1 MAREL
6 GLGGTERQ
14 LAETALVLDRTRF
27 APHVGCFR
35 PGGFREAE
43 LRDAG
48 VPVVELG
55 VRSLVSPSALIGAGR
70 LGRYLAGHDIRLVHT
85 FDVPLDLFG
94 VPVARLFRSP
104 VVLSSQRAHRA
115 LTPGATRHLL
125 RLTDRIADG
134 IVVNCRSVAREL
146 VSRDGVPASR
156 IHLAYNGIDTDVF
169 CPEGAVAE
177 APWRDAA
184 VNVPGPRPP
193 APGSPAPGP
202 PAPGSPASATVI
214 GVVCALRPEKGLPLL
229 LDAFA
234 RVRPSHPE
242 ARLLVVGSGPMLAQL
257 EARARALDL
266 GADCRFQSAAQNVAE
281 WLRVMDIFVLP
292 SLSEA
297 LSNSLME
304 AMACG
309 CCAIASDTGGNPE
322 LVRDGETGLL
332 FPTGDSVALAARLEG
347 VLANLD
353 ARRRLAANGAQ
364 FMRERFNR
372 ESAAR
377 RMGEIYT
384 SYLEQTE

>member
-14 LAETALVLDRTRF
+14 LAETALVLDRARF
-27 APHVGCFR
+27 APRVGYFR

-55 VRSLVSPSALIGAGR
+55 VHSLVSPSALIGAGR

-104 VVLSSQRAHRA
+104 VILSSQRAHRA

-146 VSRDGVPASR
+146 VSQDGVPASR
-156 IHLAYNGIDTDVF
+156 IHLAYNGIDTGVF

-184 VNVPGPRPP
+184 ISVPGPRPP
-193 APGSPAPGP
+193 APGP
-202 PAPGSPASATVI
+202 PVSATVI

-234 RVRPSHPE
+234 RVRRSHPE
-242 ARLLVVGSGPMLAQL
+242 ARLLVVGGGPMLAEL
-257 EARARALDL
+257 EARARALEL

-332 FPTGDSVALAARLEG
+332 FPTGDSAALAARLEG

-364 FMRERFNR
+364 FMRECFSR